1 MARGLMVSYMAAHQ
15 VETKEEI
22 KKFAEDGYWFEE
34 SNFHRGRVCICE
46 KKGLTNENI
55 SNWF

>member
-1 MARGLMVSYMAAHQ
+1 MVSYMAAHQ

-34 SNFHRGRVCICE
+34 S
-46 KKGLTNENI
+46 I
-55 SNWF
+55 STEEEFVFVKRKD